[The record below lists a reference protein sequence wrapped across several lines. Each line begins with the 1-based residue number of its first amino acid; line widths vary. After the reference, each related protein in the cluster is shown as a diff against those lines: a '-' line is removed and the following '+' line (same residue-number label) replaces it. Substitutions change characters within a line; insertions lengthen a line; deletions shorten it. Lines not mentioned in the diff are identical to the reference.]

1 MLYAIRIYN
10 YAIGHRFFVVLFDH
24 PAVCSQ
30 LKDVTCIG
38 LFGST
43 AFDLDW
49 NEAFA
54 FSLDDVVR
62 LAADVKRPAM
72 KCLGRAVKV

>member
-10 YAIGHRFFVVLFDH
+10 YAIGHRLPVVLFDH
-24 PAVCSQ
+24 LAVCSQ
-30 LKDVTCIG
+30 LKDVTGIG

-49 NEAFA
+49 DEAFA
-54 FSLDDVVR
+54 FALDDVVR

-72 KCLGRAVKV
+72 KCLGRTVKV